1 MADEAIL
8 GLGAKF
14 HLHDGTALVEFDG
27 VLSVNRPALAV
38 DTVDSTHHGTAGG
51 VRTFIPGLADP
62 GEISVELFY
71 NPGSITD
78 TKILAQLAAMA
89 ARTALSRAF
98 KVEVKEPDG
107 TYQAVTG
114 DCIPT
119 GYEVTG
125 ISPDDR
131 MVATFTAKVTGAT
144 TQAAV

>member
-14 HLHDGTALVEFDG
+14 HLHDGTSLVEFDG
-27 VLSVNRPALAV
+27 VISVNRPSLSV
-38 DTVDSTHHGTAGG
+38 DTVDTTHHGTSGG
-51 VRTFIPGLADP
+51 VRTFMAGLADP
-62 GEISVELFY
+62 GELSVELFY
-71 NPGSITD
+71 NPGSTTD
-78 TKILAQLAAMA
+78 TKILAQLTAMA
-89 ARTALSRAF
+89 ARTATNRAF
-98 KVEVKEPDG
+98 KVEVKEVDG

-125 ISPDDR
+125 ITPDDR